1 MLAAGVHPKVASERL
16 GHAGVTLF
24 MDTYSHLLPELE
36 AGAAASLQGVFRAAR
51 AAGGRRHG

>member
-1 MLAAGVHPKVASERL
+1 MLAAGVHPKVASERC

-36 AGAAASLQGVFRAAR
+36 VGAAAALRGVFRAAR
-51 AAGGRRHG
+51 QGSRG